1 MCITNS
7 RRQSYQRSL
16 QQQRKKSDSVRFFN
30 LLTSPDLLAV
40 VEESLPDHRE
50 RFYPPTETLSMFMAQ
65 ALNDDRSCQK
75 AVNNYVVNRIK
86 NGLSPI
92 STATGAYCN
101 ARQRLPLNLIMQI
114 HQCTNKLLTK
124 QLPQQWLWHGRKVR
138 LVDGMSV
145 TMPDTKENQEKFPQ
159 HSNQGDGL
167 GFPICRIV
175 GVLCLSSGIVVR
187 ALVSKFSGKGSGE
200 QTLLRNMLDSFDAG
214 DIVVGDALFSSYF
227 LWAYLLSHQI
237 DGVFEQMGSR
247 RKSTD
252 FRKGKRLGEKDHLI
266 ELMKPK
272 AKPDWMEQEDYDKA
286 PEKVIIRELKTGGKI
301 LVTSLLSAKKIS
313 KKMLQDLYRRRWEIE
328 VNFRHLK
335 TTMKMDSLSCKT
347 PDMIEKEIWIY
358 FLAYNLIRLLMAQA
372 AVIGHLSPVDI
383 SFKHTLQLW
392 TDWNQG
398 NNKID
403 TDIQI
408 LFILILQKRVGN
420 RPGRI
425 EPRAIKQT
433 HQKYPKLQLSRD
445 QARELVRKNG
455 HDKKLK

>member
-30 LLTSPDLLAV
+30 LLTSPDLLEV

-86 NGLSPI
+86 SGLSPI

-200 QTLLRNMLDSFDAG
+200 QTLLRNMLDCFDAG

-247 RKSTD
+247 KKSTD

-266 ELMKPK
+266 ELIKPK
-272 AKPDWMEQEDYDKA
+272 VKPDWMVQEDYDKA
-286 PEKVIIRELKTGGKI
+286 PEKLIIRELKTGGKI

-313 KKMLQDLYRRRWEIE
+313 KKMLQNLYRRRWEIE

-403 TDIQI
+403 ADIQI
-408 LFILILQKRVGN
+408 LFTLILQKRVGN

-455 HDKKLK
+455 HEKKLK